1 MVVDTISYLNADYL
15 FKAIDLDTDDQQE
28 FLNKFTTGDGYS
40 ELTLVYKTRFNTLL
54 SEFLKELSNQKPS
67 EKFETVKHWHPEARY
82 INIEL

>member
-15 FKAIDLDTDDQQE
+15 FQAIELDKDDQQQ

-54 SEFLKELSNQKPS
+54 LGNFSKNFQTKNQQKNSNQ
-67 EKFETVKHWHPEARY
+67 
-82 INIEL
+82 

>member
-15 FKAIDLDTDDQQE
+15 FQAIELDTDDQQQ

-54 SEFLKELSNQKPS
+54 LDFLKELSNQEPA
-67 EKFETVKHWHPEARY
+67 EKFESVKHWHPEARY

>member
-15 FKAIDLDTDDQQE
+15 FQAIELDKDDQQE

-54 SEFLKELSNQKPS
+54 SEFLKELSNQEPS
-67 EKFETVKHWHPEARY
+67 KKFESVKHWHTEARY